1 MAGTHEQLG
10 KRLDGALPFS
20 SSSSQFRNE
29 QEIGINLS
37 IHRYAVMGS
46 KIGEGRL
53 EYAAGRTV

>member
-1 MAGTHEQLG
+1 MSSWEKDWTGLY
-10 KRLDGALPFS
+10 LFF

-37 IHRYAVMGS
+37 IHRCAVRHGQQDWR
-46 KIGEGRL
+46 RL